1 MATTSIWDVKD
12 NLKRV
17 LDYISNPEKTKN
29 PNESDYHYNGLSQA
43 ISYTTQDCKTEK
55 QLYVSGINCSMA
67 TAYQDMM
74 ITKKSFQKTDGILAY
89 HAYQSFV
96 PGEVDAE
103 TAHQIG
109 IELAQSM
116 WGDRFE
122 VLVSTHLDQEHYHN
136 HFVSAPIRGA
146 S

>member
-29 PNESDYHYNGLSQA
+29 TNESDYHYNGLGQA

-116 WGDRFE
+116 W
-122 VLVSTHLDQEHYHN
+122 
-136 HFVSAPIRGA
+136 
-146 S
+146 